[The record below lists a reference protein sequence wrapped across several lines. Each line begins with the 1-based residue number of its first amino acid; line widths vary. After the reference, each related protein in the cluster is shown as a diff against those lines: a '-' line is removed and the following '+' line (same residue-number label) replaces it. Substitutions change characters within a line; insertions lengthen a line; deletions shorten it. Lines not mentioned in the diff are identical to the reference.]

1 MKSLLFVALLLL
13 VFQNFTMQ
21 QMVPLKISE
30 TETPERGHPSRK
42 AKSGG
47 SEYIEMGSTD
57 NDEEIGGLGR
67 EMPINQNFFNDL
79 KKKNLNI
86 HFLSEEELEKVVFE
100 LKHSVLLFQHPE

>member
-1 MKSLLFVALLLL
+1 MRSIFVCAFILMVLSNL
-13 VFQNFTMQ
+13 TMQ

-30 TETPERGHPSRK
+30 PESGERGHPSRK
-42 AKSGG
+42 TKTGD
-47 SEYIEMGSTD
+47 SEYIEMGSSE
-57 NDEEIGGLGR
+57 NEEEIGGLGR

-100 LKHSVLLFQHPE
+100 LKHSVLLFQNPE